1 MCVCVCVIT
10 DLWGSIAYLIFLIFF
25 IISIR
30 RSAPIEDEDVEP
42 TPDEEE
48 EELREEPKE
57 GRFCKSS

>member
-1 MCVCVCVIT
+1 M
-10 DLWGSIAYLIFLIFF
+10 IFLIFF